1 MPAISRSPA
10 RHLAY
15 AASALALTTVL
26 AAGSAFAQDAQTPPQ
41 DGEATAV
48 DDVIVTGFRASLQ
61 NATNIKRRESGVVD
75 AIVAE
80 DIAAFPDMN
89 LAESLQRIP
98 GVAITRV
105 GGEGRQISVRGLGPE
120 YTRVRINGM
129 EALATSG
136 GSSSGGAVGNNRGRG
151 FDFNIF
157 ASELF
162 NSLTVRKSASA
173 DVEEGS
179 LGATV
184 DLSTSRPFDYRE
196 PTLVAVAQ
204 FGYND
209 FSQNSDPRFALLASR
224 TWMDGKIGALASVAY
239 GQRHA
244 LEELHGTTQWGLSS
258 ANNGFSSASTLPGYT
273 PAQYNSSAGT
283 QQFFHPR
290 NPSFNRYEHEEERLG
305 VTAGLQFRPSDQTL
319 ISLNGLYG
327 KLEGTRNE
335 HLLQAI
341 AFSRSGAGKPNMIIR
356 DGEVSADNDL
366 VYGLFDNVDMRTQSS
381 YHELAT
387 TFTQLTADF
396 THDFSDRFRISGM
409 VGRSKSDFDA
419 PTNIT
424 VTFERIDTDG
434 YSFDYRDNER
444 VPEINLGFDPTDP
457 ANWQTSAGNS
467 ALNIDVI
474 RVINTFD
481 TAKFE
486 AGYDISP
493 NLTIR
498 GGIDWRKF
506 GFDKRQKLRAAAETN
521 IPILT
526 AAQLAQASEVITG
539 WGKGLDI
546 RGNSPT
552 AWLVPNIAAYAE
564 LFPIY
569 SNTGL
574 FAVSDTAQSE
584 ARGGNGTVEE
594 ENTGA
599 FIQADFNFD
608 LMGIPVRGDVGLRYL
623 KTEQNSDGYAAVG
636 TTIELVTA
644 ERSYDKYLPSLNL
657 AFELSEEMIVRFA
670 AAKTIARPGLGS
682 LSPGGDISVQ
692 GGNRS
697 YSTGNPNLDPT
708 ESVNLDLAAEWYP
721 TQGGLFSLGL
731 FYKDISTFAQTLR
744 TIAPY
749 NTLGLPL
756 ELLNGTIA
764 LPTDDFEVTRP
775 VNSEGGPLKGIE
787 LNIQQQ
793 FTFLPGFWSNFGGL
807 FNYTFVDSEIEYLTS
822 TTPGA
827 PTVSNTLVGLSKNA
841 ANATLYYEDDA
852 FSIRGSVAYRSKYL
866 TAYPGSRGNTEAG
879 TNETLNFD
887 MQASYQINDALQVSV
902 EAINLTDEADNRYVD
917 ATDRPWVYSHTGR
930 QFYVGLRYTY

>member
-1 MPAISRSPA
+1 MLRTRYSATT
-10 RHLAY
+10 LLKG
-15 AASALALTTVL
+15 AASAMALAMVMS
-26 AAGSAFAQDAQTPPQ
+26 AGSALAQEAQPATPQ
-41 DGEATAV
+41 DPDAAQV

-61 NATNIKRRESGVVD
+61 SATNIKRRESGVVD

-105 GGEGRQISVRGLGPE
+105 GGEGRQISVRGLGPD

-136 GSSSGGAVGNNRGRG
+136 GTSSGGAVGNNRGRG

-204 FGYND
+204 MGYND
-209 FSQNSDPRFALLASR
+209 FSKNSDPRFAVLGSR
-224 TWMDGKIGALASVAY
+224 TFMDGKLGVLGSIAFG
-239 GQRHA
+239 RRNA
-244 LEELHGTTQWGLSS
+244 LEELHGTTQWGLSG
-258 ANNGFSSASTLPGYT
+258 ANNGFSAASTLPGYT
-273 PAQYNSSAGT
+273 TAQINST
-283 QQFFHPR
+283 RQFFHPR
-290 NPSFNRYEHEEERLG
+290 NPSFNRYEHEEDRLG
-305 VTAGLQFRPSDQTL
+305 VTAGLQYRPSDRTL
-319 ISLNGLYG
+319 ISINGLYG
-327 KLEGTRNE
+327 KLDGTRNE

-341 AFSRSGAGKPNMIIR
+341 AFSRGAPGKPNMIIR
-356 DGEVSADNDL
+356 DGVVDANNDL
-366 VYGLFDNVDMRTQSS
+366 VYGLFDNVDMRSQSS
-381 YHELAT
+381 YHELST
-387 TFTQLTADF
+387 TFTQITGDF

-409 VGRSKSDFDA
+409 VGQSKSDFDA

-434 YSFDYRDNER
+434 YSYDYRNNDR
-444 VPEINLGFDPTDP
+444 VPEINLGFDPTNP
-457 ANWQTSAGNS
+457 ANWDTSQGNS
-467 ALNIDVI
+467 ALNIDQI
-474 RVINTFD
+474 QVINTFD

-486 AGYDISP
+486 AAYDVND
-493 NLTIR
+493 NLTLR
-498 GGIDWRKF
+498 AGVDVRNF
-506 GFDKRQKLRAAAETN
+506 GFEKIQRLRAAAETN

-526 AAQLAQASEVITG
+526 PAQIAQASEVISG
-539 WGKGLDI
+539 FGDGLGLT
-546 RGNSPT
+546 GNSPT
-552 AWLVPNIAAYAE
+552 SWLVPNIAAYAQ

-574 FAVSDTAQSE
+574 YAVSATAQSE
-584 ARGGNGTVEE
+584 ARGGNGEVQED
-594 ENTGA
+594 NTGA

-608 LMGIPVRGDVGLRYL
+608 LMGIPVRGDAGLRYL
-623 KTEQNSDGYAAVG
+623 RTEQSSVGFAAVG
-636 TTIELVTA
+636 TTIEQVSA
-644 ERSYDKYLPSLNL
+644 ERTYEKFLPSLNL
-657 AFELSEEMIVRFA
+657 AFEITDEAMIRFA

-708 ESVNLDLAAEWYP
+708 ESINLDLAAEWYP
-721 TQGGLFSLGL
+721 TEGGLVSLGV
-731 FYKDISTFAQTLR
+731 FYKDISTFVQNLVTVQ
-744 TIAPY
+744 PY

-756 ELLNGTIA
+756 ELLVGTIA
-764 LPTDDFEVTRP
+764 LPTDDFQVNRP
-775 VNSEGGPLKGIE
+775 VNSEGGELKGIE
-787 LNIQQQ
+787 LNVQQQ

-807 FNYTFVDSEIEYLTS
+807 FNYTYVTSDIAYLTS

-827 PTVSNTLVGLSKNA
+827 PTVTNTLVGLSKNA
-841 ANATLYYEDDA
+841 ANGTLYYEDDA
-852 FSIRGSVAYRSKYL
+852 FSIRGSVSYRSAYL
-866 TAYPGSRGNTEAG
+866 TGYPGSRGNTEAG
-879 TNETLNFD
+879 TNATLNFD

-902 EAINLTDEADNRYVD
+902 EAINLTDEFDDRYVD